1 MRKLKKGTYLV
12 LVMIVPIVVLL
23 SQVELMVKWDS
34 FYYNQYQ
41 ANRVSENTGME
52 MDQLM
57 QVTDKMQ
64 DYLLGDRK
72 EFQVEAVVDGELIML
87 FNEREIIHMEDVK
100 KLFDGGLMI
109 RNIGALIALG
119 VIAYGLWRRDQM
131 VLRALIYSVGFF
143 VALMGIFALLMTFDF
158 QSLFHRFHEIF
169 FTNDYWILDP
179 DKSALINMVPLAF
192 FMQMTIRI
200 VILSTA
206 TMVIIGIVS
215 WWGIKKW
222 EGKDGKGYRRLGN

>member
-1 MRKLKKGTYLV
+1 MRKLKKGTYLL

-23 SQVELMVKWDS
+23 SQVEVMVKWDS

-41 ANRVSENTGME
+41 ANQVTQNTGME

-72 EFQVEAVVDGELIML
+72 QFQVEAVVDGESTLL
-87 FNEREIIHMEDVK
+87 FNEREIIHMDDVK
-100 KLFDGGLMI
+100 KLFDGGLLI
-109 RNIGALIALG
+109 RNIGAVIALG
-119 VIAYGLWRRDQM
+119 VMAYGLRRRDQM
-131 VLRALIYSVGFF
+131 VLQALIYSVGFF
-143 VALMGIFALLMTFDF
+143 FALMGIFALLMTLDF

-179 DKSALINMVPLAF
+179 DKSVLINMVPLAF

-200 VILSTA
+200 VLLSTG
-206 TMVIIGIVS
+206 TMVMIGILS

-222 EGKDGKGYRRLGN
+222 EEKDGKRDRRIGN